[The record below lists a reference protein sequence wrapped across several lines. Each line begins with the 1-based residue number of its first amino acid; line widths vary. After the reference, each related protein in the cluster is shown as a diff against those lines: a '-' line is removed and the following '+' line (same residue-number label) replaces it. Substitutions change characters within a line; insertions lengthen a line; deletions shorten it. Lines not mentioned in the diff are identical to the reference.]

1 MEVEE
6 TSDGEVESQKDSLDE
21 EAAMIRGR
29 VDGIRSQKRII
40 VEAKR
45 EKLLWRFVEGK
56 WNLDRK
62 VESKSL
68 DGEVRTG
75 RSELEG
81 QNWKVKVDG

>member
-1 MEVEE
+1 MEE

-56 WNLDRK
+56 
-62 VESKSL
+62 
-68 DGEVRTG
+68 
-75 RSELEG
+75 
-81 QNWKVKVDG
+81 